1 MKKLEFR
8 LLDKEEIECRV
19 QSVMK
24 DNSGCI
30 LLLYKTART
39 DYNLLDEVVGTMNWK
54 CDYKEIKGNLYC
66 EISIYNNDLQQWISK
81 SNCGVESNTEAEK
94 GEASDSLKRAG
105 FVWGIGRELY
115 TAPFTYI
122 KLTSDEF
129 SNSKLK
135 TTFRVKE
142 IGYTNRTITKL
153 IIEDNKGNIRFKYG
167 VVENAEEKDFSN
179 KNKQD
184 IKQQTKT
191 PKNAERTSDKP
202 SVEDY
207 TEAFKK
213 AIPIED
219 RIIEEKV
226 INNDSELP
234 FEMEEKKTI
243 SMLEQLQDLIA
254 SKCQALNK
262 NPIDCY
268 NYYCKQFK
276 VKSVDE
282 LDSTQLMK
290 IANDLDEAIGR
301 RKGVAND

>member
-1 MKKLEFR
+1 MERLEFR

-39 DYNLLDEVVGTMNWK
+39 DYNLLDEVVGAMNWK

-66 EISIYNNDLQQWISK
+66 EISIYNKDLQQWISK

-122 KLTSDEF
+122 KLTSDDF

-142 IGYTNRTITKL
+142 IGYTNRVITKL
-153 IIEDNKGNIRFKYG
+153 VIEDNKGNVRFKYG
-167 VVENAEEKDFSN
+167 NVENAEN
-179 KNKQD
+179 KGVESVKVEIIEPN
-184 IKQQTKT
+184 TKT
-191 PKNAERTSDKP
+191 PKNAKRTSDNTKITTEKFIEAH
-202 SVEDY
+202 VEDL
-207 TEAFKK
+207 
-213 AIPIED
+213 
-219 RIIEEKV
+219 
-226 INNDSELP
+226 ELP
-234 FEMEEKKTI
+234 FDTKKEEKAIEDLTELHDTI
-243 SMLEQLQDLIA
+243 ARLNFQLGKDLT
-254 SKCQALNK
+254 KCYEYFCKLFNK
-262 NPIDCY
+262 
-268 NYYCKQFK
+268 
-276 VKSVDE
+276 KSVDDLEKVE
-282 LDSTQLMK
+282 LETIIKKLEY
-290 IANDLDEAIGR
+290 NVN
-301 RKGVAND
+301 KGV

>member
-1 MKKLEFR
+1 MERLEFR

-39 DYNLLDEVVGTMNWK
+39 DYNLLDEVVGAMNWK

-66 EISIYNNDLQQWISK
+66 EIAIYNKDLQQWISK

-122 KLTSDEF
+122 KLTSDDF

-142 IGYTNRTITKL
+142 IGYTNRVITKL
-153 IIEDNKGNIRFKYG
+153 VIEDNKGNVRFKYG
-167 VVENAEEKDFSN
+167 NVENAENKAVESVDSEIVKPNTKKPKLAEKMAN
-179 KNKQD
+179 KTEGEILVEVNKPD
-184 IKQQTKT
+184 
-191 PKNAERTSDKP
+191 EL
-202 SVEDY
+202 
-207 TEAFKK
+207 
-213 AIPIED
+213 
-219 RIIEEKV
+219 
-226 INNDSELP
+226 ELP
-234 FEMEEKKTI
+234 FEEESIEALNELHDT
-243 SMLEQLQDLIA
+243 IA
-254 SKCQALNK
+254 SLNFKLGKDTTKC
-262 NPIDCY
+262 Y
-268 NYYCKQFK
+268 EYFCKEFK
-276 VKSVDE
+276 VKSADE
-282 LDSTQLMK
+282 LNKKQLEY
-290 IANDLDEAIGR
+290 IIGR
-301 RKGVAND
+301 LQKANGGN